1 MATAADEAIGLV
13 RRALLLRAKYRVQS
27 EKLTIPLSILAV
39 HPDNRAGVYPMEDT
53 VINLGL
59 GILLSGFSVDEANHE
74 GVCVQEVPAEEQRK
88 LQVSTTEVYETYL
101 AYNMRKTAAVAA
113 LQTVFSK
120 AHSIAY
126 GTLSHSHLLLILL
139 AMSSG
144 ARWPIQEGSPYEP
157 LKKLQDPDGKW
168 NMTAVAAKDENFKE
182 LVQSG
187 LRMEVLS
194 WKILVE
200 EPGGCSLIAQ
210 AMNKGQALA
219 LRSSEITAL
228 SAVAGAVTMVQA
240 QAELS
245 LSFEA
250 VKERVRD
257 ELDMWVDDPEFIDL
271 FEFVVTMG
279 GKEAGF
285 VDGFLDFASKFVDS
299 KQRQLR
305 LVAFATVNKMP
316 SDTPRAKVAV
326 LMRAYRKPPSRTWC
340 PCPEGFWP
348 KADKASLLVLE
359 QALHYFHGT
368 CKSAVADM
376 AARKLQLLMANTNCV
391 AAETY
396 ARWYSSKSSK
406 LGTLKHD
413 LLVALSKYFEEV
425 ASHCNAKNDPNWIYN
440 RPPTPKP
447 VDDWIDFAAVAA
459 NSASAASSGK
469 IDKDADKM
477 MPKVLVYDP
486 VTGKP
491 TTQQDERQAAGK
503 EAISVEVVPW
513 KAWCATEVANRLGL
527 DAAYQAAITMVL
539 RAHHVSGAE
548 QKQDVELC
556 VDAERKR
563 WVRAEKAF
571 ELKSLRLYPC
581 APKGLRL
588 LAHSDHPHRA
598 TFEVREAAE
607 GGGGNLETRQFY
619 LNPELRL
626 PEAKKSASAVAEG
639 ASAVADALEWA
650 WTGEESLYPYW
661 AVTRLSGDEMRKMQ
675 AEQETLTARF
685 NVEVIKQ
692 EFANVTVGCERR
704 NMTLHVVV
712 PVLTNIVALRKGER
726 LYLEVVAKAKSKKK
740 APETWRTDAS
750 KAKVPKHGT
759 DGPQCK
765 AKAKGKAKSAMEFGT
780 SMDI

>member
-39 HPDNRAGVYPMEDT
+39 HPSNRAGVYPMEDT

-74 GVCVQEVPAEEQRK
+74 GVCVQEVPAEEQGK
-88 LQVSTTEVYETYL
+88 VQVSTNDWCETYL

-120 AHSIAY
+120 AHSVAY

-139 AMSSG
+139 AMSKG
-144 ARWPIQEGSPYEP
+144 ARWPIQEGSSFEP
-157 LKKLQDPDGKW
+157 LKKLQDQDGKW
-168 NMTAVAAKDENFKE
+168 NMAAVAARDENFKE

-316 SDTPRAKVAV
+316 WETPRAKVAV

-348 KADKASLLVLE
+348 KAVTTRPGSLLVLE

-376 AARKLQLLMANTNCV
+376 TARKLQLLMANTNCV

-406 LGTLKHD
+406 LGTLKHE
-413 LLVALSKYFEEV
+413 LLVALRKYFEEV
-425 ASHCNAKNDPNWIYN
+425 QAHCAAKEVRCWT
-440 RPPTPKP
+440 PTP
-447 VDDWIDFAAVAA
+447 VDDWIDFSAVAA
-459 NSASAASSGK
+459 NSASAASSGR
-469 IDKDADKM
+469 IDKDAEKL
-477 MPKVLVYDP
+477 MPKVLEYDP

-491 TTQQDERQAAGK
+491 TTQQDERQAAGQA
-503 EAISVEVVPW
+503 AISVEVVPW

-571 ELKSLRLYPC
+571 ELNSLRLYPC

-598 TFEVREAAE
+598 TFEVREAVE
-607 GGGGNLETRQFY
+607 GGGINLDIRQFY

-692 EFANVTVGCERR
+692 EFANVTVGCEQR

-759 DGPQCK
+759 DGPQGK
-765 AKAKGKAKSAMEFGT
+765 AKARAKAKSAMEFGA
-780 SMDI
+780 SMEV